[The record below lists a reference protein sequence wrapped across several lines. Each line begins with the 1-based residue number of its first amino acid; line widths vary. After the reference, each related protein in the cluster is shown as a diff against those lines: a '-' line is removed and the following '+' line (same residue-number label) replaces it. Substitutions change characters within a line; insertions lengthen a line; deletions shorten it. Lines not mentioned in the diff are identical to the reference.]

1 MSTAIPAPAG
11 AATGGWRASVQ
22 RLGGFLAG
30 MVIPNIGAFI
40 AWGLITAFF
49 IPTGWTPNK
58 DLEQLVGPMIFF
70 LLPIL
75 IGYTGG
81 RLVHGQRGAVVGAIA
96 TAGVAIGGFVGTEVG
111 GETVMTPMF
120 LGAMIVGPLGG
131 WVIKQFDRM
140 VAGRVPTGFEMLVGN
155 FSAGIL
161 GAILAI
167 LGFWAI
173 GPTVAVVSTAAGH
186 AVDFLVDNTLL
197 PLASIV
203 VEPAKVLFLNNAI
216 NHGVLAPLG
225 VAEAAKEGKSILFMI
240 ETNPGP
246 GLGLLLAYWFFGPRA
261 IRPTAPGAIIIH
273 FFGGIHEIY
282 FPYVLMRPI
291 TIVGM
296 IAGGMAGVFMF
307 LVTGAGLVATP
318 SPGSIFAYL
327 AVTPKGGLFGVL
339 AGVVV
344 AAAVSFG
351 VNAVLLKATVREEDE
366 VVVPEATAT
375 TTTTAPATA

>member
-1 MSTAIPAPAG
+1 MATAMPVPST
-11 AATGGWRASVQ
+11 ATGGWRARVQ
-22 RLGGFLAG
+22 RFGGFLAG

-49 IPTGWTPNK
+49 IPTGWTPNE
-58 DLEQLVGPMIFF
+58 DLAQLVGPMIFF

-111 GETVMTPMF
+111 GEVVQTPMF
-120 LGAMIVGPLGG
+120 LGAMIAGPLGG
-131 WVIKQFDRM
+131 WLIKQWDTM
-140 VAGRVPTGFEMLVGN
+140 VAGRIPTGFEMLVGN

-161 GAILAI
+161 GALLAI
-167 LGFWAI
+167 LGYLAI
-173 GPTVAVVSTAAGH
+173 GPIVAVISSAAGD

-197 PLASIV
+197 PLASII

-225 VAEAAKEGKSILFMI
+225 VAEAAEEGKSILFMI

-246 GLGLLLAYWFFGPRA
+246 GLGLLLAFWFFGPRA
-261 IRPTAPGAIIIH
+261 IRPSAPGAIIIH

-291 TIVGM
+291 TILGM
-296 IAGGMAGVFMF
+296 IAGGMAGVFTF

-318 SPGSIFAYL
+318 SPGSIFAYF

-339 AGVVV
+339 VGVVV

-351 VNAVLLKATVREEDE
+351 VNALILKATVHDEDE
-366 VVVPEATAT
+366 VVVPDTAT
-375 TTTTAPATA
+375 VDPAAAPA